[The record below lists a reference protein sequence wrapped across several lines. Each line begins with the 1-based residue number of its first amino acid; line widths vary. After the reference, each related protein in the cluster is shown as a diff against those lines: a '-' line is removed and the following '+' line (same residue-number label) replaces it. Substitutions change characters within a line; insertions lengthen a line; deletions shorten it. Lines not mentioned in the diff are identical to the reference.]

1 MIGGVMT
8 NEIWKLV
15 DDLVD
20 SRVGDYDGDKYEKDI
35 EDIKSEIE
43 ALAAKIENDK
53 SAEFQYIQSGDAKF
67 DHDCDKDGRG
77 GVMKA
82 IRAVLKKYHSQLD
95 TTLNGDGTRINHLDH
110 ALADIKKI
118 VLGWVGEDEDMSMG
132 LAGNVISY
140 NRAKA
145 EIRKKISEVEGEL

>member
-1 MIGGVMT
+1 MK
-8 NEIWKLV
+8 EIR
-15 DDLVD
+15 DLL
-20 SRVGDYDGDKYEKDI
+20 E
-35 EDIKSEIE
+35 
-43 ALAAKIENDK
+43 
-53 SAEFQYIQSGDAKF
+53 
-67 DHDCDKDGRG
+67 
-77 GVMKA
+77 
-82 IRAVLKKYHSQLD
+82 KYHSQLD